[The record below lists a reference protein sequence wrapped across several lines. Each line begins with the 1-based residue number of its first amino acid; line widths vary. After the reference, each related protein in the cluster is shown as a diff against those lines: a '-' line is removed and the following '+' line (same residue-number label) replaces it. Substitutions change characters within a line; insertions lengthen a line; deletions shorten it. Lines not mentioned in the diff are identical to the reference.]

1 MSILQVEEASK
12 DIEPDLRKE
21 GGLWLKRR
29 REEVGLSQRELA
41 QALGLK
47 FYSFISQVENGR
59 TRVPPELLRPWAE
72 ALQMPV
78 KNFARMMLRHF
89 DPVLFSALFDD
100 EN

>member
-1 MSILQVEEASK
+1 METTSK
-12 DIEPDLRKE
+12 ENGAILRKE

-47 FYSFISQVENGR
+47 FYSFISQIENGR
-59 TRVPPELLRPWAE
+59 TRIPPELLRPWAD
-72 ALQMPV
+72 ALQVPI
-78 KNFARMMLRHF
+78 KEFARAMLRHF

-100 EN
+100 